1 MAKQIAEAS
10 KSPRMGRSGGRH
22 SRCHSA
28 PSCSSSRRRPKAR
41 TSVNLC
47 WPRPA
52 TAATPPGSCQR
63 GRWSPGA
70 GPRPAVELQPIA
82 VTPEPGSSS
91 LAVPSSWLNL
101 SICPQRSPT
110 DNSVRDRPV
119 ELHHQPSVGD
129 PRLLPKPAVP
139 SRLVAPGPPP
149 PAPPPTTRARRRSGQ
164 SRRRLIA
171 RVGVTDSVGQGVP
184 SACPRRGTRH
194 RPMPHST
201 PTRVRRASR
210 QRILLSTKASCQWWR
225 GRP

>member
-1 MAKQIAEAS
+1 MSVGGRPPQHPDRSGRSLAQRRMAKQIAEAS

-22 SRCHSA
+22 SRCPSA
-28 PSCSSSRRRPKAR
+28 PSCSSSRHRPKAR

-91 LAVPSSWLNL
+91 LAVPPRGL
-101 SICPQRSPT
+101 SICPQQSPT

-139 SRLVAPGPPP
+139 SRLVAPG
-149 PAPPPTTRARRRSGQ
+149 
-164 SRRRLIA
+164 
-171 RVGVTDSVGQGVP
+171 
-184 SACPRRGTRH
+184 RH
-194 RPMPHST
+194 RPLYH
-201 PTRVRRASR
+201 RQHEHADAQVRAD
-210 QRILLSTKASCQWWR
+210 
-225 GRP
+225 GG